1 MNMRIANRYFMPCI
15 YMAVWMAAMALQ
27 SAQASGLVT
36 QKFPDV
42 VKVTVRAHGADKF
55 DFDVTLSSPYDTADR
70 YADAFKAMGKDGSVY
85 GERTLWHDHAD
96 EQPFT
101 RDLYNVAIPRGV
113 REVVIQSRDKLY
125 GYGGKT
131 VEVKLPGR

>member
-1 MNMRIANRYFMPCI
+1 MNMKIANRYFMPGIC
-15 YMAVWMAAMALQ
+15 MAVWMAAMALE
-27 SAQASGLVT
+27 SAQASELVA
-36 QKFPDV
+36 QKYPDV
-42 VKVTVRAHGADKF
+42 VKVAVRAHGADSF
-55 DFDVTLSSPYDTADR
+55 DFDVTLSSPYDTPDR
-70 YADAFKAMGKDGSVY
+70 YADAFKVMNKDGSVY
-85 GERTLWHDHAD
+85 GERKLWHDHAD